1 MKVDWHLAMIVALA
15 CSPSLSLMG
24 CGSADT
30 KPVSPA
36 IPAIPGDQLRTAPQR
51 IVVMDQEYERRT
63 RLWRDFMPISP
74 PDGKPLIA
82 VVQVVE
88 RNGKPIAPELKLE
101 HLWVINGSRIWA
113 TPVSDEVVPPSA
125 QNQSAHNE
133 MNGIARNGPK
143 WGPQIR
149 VDVVVGLRLGDG
161 SLKLLRAPDQWI
173 SRTD

>member
-1 MKVDWHLAMIVALA
+1 MKFDWRLVMVVVLA

-30 KPVSPA
+30 QTVGPVT
-36 IPAIPGDQLRTAPQR
+36 PAIPGNHLRTAPAR
-51 IVVMDQEYERRT
+51 IEVMDQEYELRT

-82 VVQVVE
+82 VVQIVE
-88 RNGKPIAPELKLE
+88 RKVNPIAPELKLE
-101 HLWVINGSRIWA
+101 YLWVINGSRIWS
-113 TPVSDEVVPPSA
+113 TIISDEVLPPSA
-125 QNQSAHNE
+125 TNE
-133 MNGIARNGPK
+133 LNGIARNGPK
-143 WGPQIR
+143 WGPRIQ
-149 VDVVVGLRLGDG
+149 VDVVVGFRRGNG